1 MLTTHASLNIPSTT
15 TTIAPPPPPPLPP
28 SPPKPDTSTPFAS
41 RNPLPPST
49 SPQRKT
55 VVLDQVTYGDIV
67 PWPISR
73 RNSADTRRPSAD
85 LRSLGGVG
93 NIIQPPTASGDS
105 SGPFIGGL
113 YINDPNIALISANNT
128 NTNTG
133 GPAIPPIKTSVD
145 HATSTEAATIANATA
160 NDILRTIAT
169 TSKAAAAAAGGG
181 GGVIGGTP
189 RLPPLL
195 VSNGTSPPITGDNT
209 PAASMSRSST
219 SGSLGG
225 LAPND
230 AMLVAPR
237 RSVDNASTGGGSGGS
252 HLSEGHAAEE
262 LFYRLNH
269 ARQTLDFVKRQ
280 ASAFSNLNKAKM
292 SVWDALERLNQLR
305 EYEAALLK
313 GTPENGGAAAGE
325 GGIQLDPGMPMMEHA
340 LQTAE
345 AFRLQYPHIEW
356 AGLVGLLHPLGK
368 LLAHATFGAEPQ
380 WAVCGESFP
389 VGCRFHSSVL
399 HSQFFSANPDRRRR
413 TYSTPTGVYA
423 AGCGLNGVC
432 MSWGSAEYLYLVL
445 LLNKVKLPKEALWLL
460 RHQNFATLLRP
471 GRPYNEILSDFDRSM
486 LPMLDAFR
494 HAKVY
499 SKRDVPG
506 RLYGEELVVFYNDLI
521 AKYIPTEQLKW

>member
-1 MLTTHASLNIPSTT
+1 
-15 TTIAPPPPPPLPP
+15 
-28 SPPKPDTSTPFAS
+28 
-41 RNPLPPST
+41 
-49 SPQRKT
+49 
-55 VVLDQVTYGDIV
+55 
-67 PWPISR
+67 
-73 RNSADTRRPSAD
+73 
-85 LRSLGGVG
+85 
-93 NIIQPPTASGDS
+93 
-105 SGPFIGGL
+105 
-113 YINDPNIALISANNT
+113 
-128 NTNTG
+128 
-133 GPAIPPIKTSVD
+133 
-145 HATSTEAATIANATA
+145 
-160 NDILRTIAT
+160 
-169 TSKAAAAAAGGG
+169 
-181 GGVIGGTP
+181 
-189 RLPPLL
+189 
-195 VSNGTSPPITGDNT
+195 
-209 PAASMSRSST
+209 
-219 SGSLGG
+219 
-225 LAPND
+225 
-230 AMLVAPR
+230 MLVALR
-237 RSVDNASTGGGSGGS
+237 RSVDNASTGGGGGGS

-280 ASAFSNLNKAKM
+280 ASTFSNLNKAKM

-325 GGIQLDPGMPMMEHA
+325 GGIQLDPDMPMMEHA

-345 AFRLQYPHIEW
+345 AFRLEYPEIEW

-423 AGCGLNGVC
+423 PGCGLNGVC

-445 LLNKVKLPKEALWLL
+445 LLNKIKLPKEALWLL

-471 GRPYNEILSDFDRSM
+471 GRPYNEILSDFDRNM
-486 LPMLDAFR
+486 LPMLGAFR
-494 HAKVY
+494 KAKVY
-499 SKRDVPG
+499 SRRDVPG

-521 AKYIPTEQLKW
+521 AKYIPTEELNW

>member
-1 MLTTHASLNIPSTT
+1 MLTTDASIGIPSTT
-15 TTIAPPPPPPLPP
+15 VAATAPPPLPP
-28 SPPKPDTSTPFAS
+28 SPPKPDTSTTPFAS
-41 RNPLPPST
+41 CNPLPPST
-49 SPQRKT
+49 SPQRT

-73 RNSADTRRPSAD
+73 RNSADTRRPSTD

-93 NIIQPPTASGDS
+93 NIIQVPTAS
-105 SGPFIGGL
+105 SGPLIGGL
-113 YINDPNIALISANNT
+113 YISDPNIAVVSANT
-128 NTNTG
+128 TG

-145 HATSTEAATIANATA
+145 LAPSNEAAIAK
-160 NDILRTIAT
+160 DILQTTT
-169 TSKAAAAAAGGG
+169 TSSGGLGAGL
-181 GGVIGGTP
+181 IGGTP
-189 RLPPLL
+189 RLPHLL
-195 VSNGTSPPITGDNT
+195 ESNGTSPPLSGDST
-209 PAASMSRSST
+209 PSVSLSRSST
-219 SGSLGG
+219 TGSLGS
-225 LAPND
+225 LAHND

-237 RSVDNASTGGGSGGS
+237 RSVDITSTTGGGGS

-292 SVWDALERLNQLR
+292 SVWDALERVNQLR

-325 GGIQLDPGMPMMEHA
+325 GGIQLDPDMPMMEHA

-345 AFRLQYPHIEW
+345 AFRLEYPGIEW

-389 VGCRFHSSVL
+389 VGCRFHSSIL
-399 HSQFFSANPDRRRR
+399 HSQFFSANPDRRKR

-423 AGCGLNGVC
+423 AGCGLSAVC
-432 MSWGSAEYLYLVL
+432 MSWGGAEYLYLVL
-445 LLNKVKLPKEALWLL
+445 LLNRVKLPNEALWLL

-471 GRPYNEILSDFDRSM
+471 GRPYYEILSDFDRSM
-486 LPMLDAFR
+486 LPMLDVFR
-494 HAKVY
+494 KAKVY
-499 SKRDVPG
+499 SRREVPG
-506 RLYGEELVVFYNDLI
+506 RLYGEELIAFYNNLI
-521 AKYIPTEQLKW
+521 AKYIPSEEIKW